1 MITKPRPAHTLL
13 SGIALAAC
21 MGLPAGAVSQTAPP
35 ATETV
40 SLSAAMAE
48 ARLTAFHASTPVE
61 RFTSVQPGGIPVP
74 RAGDQPTADLA
85 VGPSVHRVFWPTLG
99 ATFLSQAAF
108 LLSVLHCDPDSA
120 GGGCGKGEALGS
132 LLLGST
138 ALVLGPPTA
147 ASLGGGSFTKG
158 LLGSAAGLAA
168 GWVLFHSGRQ
178 MGLDDSTAAW
188 AIPAAHALLTT
199 SFSIGR

>member
-1 MITKPRPAHTLL
+1 MITKPRPAHTLPNA
-13 SGIALAAC
+13 IALAAC
-21 MGLPAGAVSQTAPP
+21 LGLPATAASQTAPP

-40 SLSAAMAE
+40 SLSTAMAE
-48 ARLTAFHASTPVE
+48 ARLSAFHTSTPVE
-61 RFTSVQPGGIPVP
+61 RLTIAEPGGIRVP
-74 RAGDQPTADLA
+74 RAGDQPTPDLA
-85 VGPSVHRVFWPTLG
+85 IGPSVHRVFWPTLG
-99 ATFLSQAAF
+99 ATFLSQAVF
-108 LLSVLHCDPDSA
+108 LLSVINCDPDSA

-138 ALVLGPPTA
+138 ALVLGPPAA

-168 GWVLFHSGRQ
+168 GWILFHSGRQ

-188 AIPAAHALLTT
+188 AIPAAHSLLTT

>member
-1 MITKPRPAHTLL
+1 MFTKPRPAHTLL
-13 SGIALAAC
+13 NGIALAAC
-21 MGLPAGAVSQTAPP
+21 MGLPAAAASQTAPP
-35 ATETV
+35 ASETV

-48 ARLTAFHASTPVE
+48 ARLSAFHTSTPVE
-61 RFTSVQPGGIPVP
+61 RFTSVAPGGIPV
-74 RAGDQPTADLA
+74 RRVGDQPTADLA
-85 VGPSVHRVFWPTLG
+85 VGPSVQRVFWPTLG

-108 LLSVLHCDPDSA
+108 LLSFLHCDPDS
-120 GGGCGKGEALGS
+120 GGGCGKGEELGS

-178 MGLDDSTAAW
+178 MGLDDSTAVW
-188 AIPAAHALLTT
+188 ALPAAHALLTT